1 MGKKLEISK
10 KDFLRDTFTALDN
23 SGIPLSKAK

>member
-10 KDFLRDTFTALDN
+10 QKSWIEKHWMIIWYTLEKVR
-23 SGIPLSKAK
+23 